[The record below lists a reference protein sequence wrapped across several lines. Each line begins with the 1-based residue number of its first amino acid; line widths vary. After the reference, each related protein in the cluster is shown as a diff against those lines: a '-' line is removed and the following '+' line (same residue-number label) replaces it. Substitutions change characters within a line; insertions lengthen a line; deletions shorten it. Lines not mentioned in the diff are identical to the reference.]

1 VAVRTITIAISTRAD
16 VLDVLLTTGVVCRV
30 LGLIHSDCTGF
41 EIEGIVSSRDSAG
54 SDDLRLY
61 GHGGGSG
68 AVIATSLTRQ
78 QVGSTAARDGSA
90 LRRT

>member
-54 SDDLRLY
+54 SAEFVNLDEAPVRGFY
-61 GHGGGSG
+61 
-68 AVIATSLTRQ
+68 
-78 QVGSTAARDGSA
+78 
-90 LRRT
+90 